1 MNYIKVTYDK
11 EVAIFNWDNIICID
25 ELDGVI
31 DITTRDG
38 KKYRFDGKFEDIE
51 KQLKEKV

>member
-51 KQLKEKV
+51 KQLKG

>member
-1 MNYIKVTYDK
+1 MKYIKITHNR

-31 DITTRDG
+31 DIITRDG
-38 KKYRFDGKFEDIE
+38 KRYRFNGNFKDIE